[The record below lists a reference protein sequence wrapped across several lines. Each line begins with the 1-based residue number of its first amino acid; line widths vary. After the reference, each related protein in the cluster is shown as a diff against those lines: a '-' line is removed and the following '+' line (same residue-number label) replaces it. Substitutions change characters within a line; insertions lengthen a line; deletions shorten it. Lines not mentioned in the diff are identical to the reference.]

1 MIKLLKNQA
10 QTNSKHNQSLNMLSA
25 LTSPI
30 AANTTTCSIS
40 KFSFLNSFIMLLK
53 DDSVLRLKSKS
64 ISKIR
69 SESTTK
75 KTDNLKKFPT
85 CNLGISNGNLV
96 SPTSH
101 NKKQNNSKNSR
112 SKSNLN
118 QKLTKKI
125 DLTLNLSEIPESSS
139 KNFHLTNQTMNQTIN
154 EMVNENKEDSS
165 KNLDIYRK
173 RTNENKSKPSSRS
186 EIQEI
191 SSLKKLTSSKSRDFL
206 RINRTE
212 RRITNVRQ
220 FFNPS
225 ECVSFLKNHN
235 DDTQNKII
243 DVKNVN
249 EDINKKLIN
258 STPLLCENVKYFE
271 IMRLNNYYI
280 DSKNG

>member
-1 MIKLLKNQA
+1 M
-10 QTNSKHNQSLNMLSA
+10 
-25 LTSPI
+25 
-30 AANTTTCSIS
+30 
-40 KFSFLNSFIMLLK
+40 
-53 DDSVLRLKSKS
+53 KSKS
-64 ISKIR
+64 IPKIR

-75 KTDNLKKFPT
+75 KTEMLKKLST

-101 NKKQNNSKNSR
+101 NKMQNKSKNSR

-139 KNFHLTNQTMNQTIN
+139 KTFHLTNQTLNKTIN

-165 KNLDIYRK
+165 KNLDIYREK
-173 RTNENKSKPSSRS
+173 TNENKRPYSRA
-186 EIQEI
+186 EKQEI

-206 RINRTE
+206 RMNRTE

-220 FFNPS
+220 FFNSS

-258 STPLLCENVKYFE
+258 IIPMLCENVKYF
-271 IMRLNNYYI
+271 
-280 DSKNG
+280 